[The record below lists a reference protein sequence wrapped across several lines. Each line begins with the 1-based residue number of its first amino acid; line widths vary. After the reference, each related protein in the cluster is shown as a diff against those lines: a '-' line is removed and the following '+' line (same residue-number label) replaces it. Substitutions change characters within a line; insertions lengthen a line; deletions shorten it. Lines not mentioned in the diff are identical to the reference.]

1 MRANVAVFF
10 HELKRNKLSLVIWAG
25 VISFMLGVC
34 IIIYPEMSSQMGE
47 LSDMFSDMGSF
58 SDAFGMDQINFGE
71 FMGYF
76 AIECGNTLG
85 LGGAFFAALC
95 GVLALYKEEKDRT
108 AEFLFSHPIS
118 RRSVI
123 MQKLASVFAQITIL
137 NAVVA
142 GVCTL
147 AILAIGESADAKI
160 LFLLFFS
167 YYLLQLEIAAI
178 SFGISAFIKNGGVGI
193 ALGMA
198 FVMYFVNIISNLS
211 EDVEFLK
218 YITPFSY
225 ADGSAIVSAE
235 TIEIKYLAVGAILF
249 ALGIAVAFVKYG
261 KKDISA

>member
-1 MRANVAVFF
+1 MRSNTAVFF
-10 HELKRNKLSLVIWAG
+10 HELKRNRISLIIWSG

-47 LSDMFSDMGSF
+47 ISDMFANMGSF

-95 GVLALYKEEKDRT
+95 GVLALYKEEKDHT
-108 AEFLFSHPIS
+108 AEFLLTHPAS
-118 RRSVI
+118 RMSI
-123 MQKLASVFAQITIL
+123 IFQKLASVFAQITIL

-142 GVCTL
+142 VVCVL
-147 AILAIGESADAKI
+147 SIVAIGESADAKDV
-160 LFLLFFS
+160 FLLFLA
-167 YYLLQLEIAAI
+167 YYLLQLEIAAV

-198 FVMYFVNIISNLS
+198 FVLYFVNILANLV
-211 EDVEFLK
+211 EDAKFLK
-218 YITPFSY
+218 YLTPFSY

-235 TIEIKYLAVGAILF
+235 ALEVKYLATGFVFF
-249 ALGIAVAFVKYG
+249 AAGIAAAFVKYG
-261 KKDISA
+261 KKDIC